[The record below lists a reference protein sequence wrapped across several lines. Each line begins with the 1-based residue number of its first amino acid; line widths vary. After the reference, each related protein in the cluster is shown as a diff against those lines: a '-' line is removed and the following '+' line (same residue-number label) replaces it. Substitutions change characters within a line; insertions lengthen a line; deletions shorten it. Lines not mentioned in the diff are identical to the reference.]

1 MKCNRAASGPPER
14 IFHRRKQNLPA
25 RDFMAA
31 RIRAANRRSDA
42 LADKQAFFADFV
54 RKKITI
60 LEKIL
65 KESKGKIR

>member
-1 MKCNRAASGPPER
+1 VEA
-14 IFHRRKQNLPA
+14 RRWYLLAEKY
-25 RDFMAA
+25 
-31 RIRAANRRSDA
+31 A

-65 KESKGKIR
+65 KESKGKRR